1 MADVKKI
8 QGFNI
13 KDEVARNSI
22 EEWKYKIKEYN
33 GGLLGTIILGSYKVL
48 LGSNQ
53 PSAVLKIGNL
63 VHTFNNSNNVN
74 NTGIL
79 KTFNI
84 DTNLFVEDKEIL
96 MGHANSVCYNPITN
110 KVYVA
115 PLKDYINKVDALYLY
130 VYDTA
135 FNYLGILE
143 TPERISGLSFDFKT
157 NTMYAKASSFNFY
170 RVENEEFTLIGHPEL
185 PNLNFVATSDISWNQ
200 ALAVY
205 DGKAYFSSPW
215 NKIAVVDIETMEI
228 INDYTVMDEDV
239 AFRRIMKEIED
250 FEFTEDGHLIGIR
263 YSNCGYIRMAY
274 VVEYTVNETSSFAPA
289 SNSNSIVVSTYYL
302 NDTTVNKFLKDTSE
316 ITSLME
322 LSACIMKPTRII
334 INGNVEENHIIELYD
349 DITLQINANYTCDY
363 IENYDKL
370 SLYGSGTLIT
380 TNNDYTIY
388 NSRNGDV
395 IFNSNTRLNITP
407 KGNDV
412 NIACGQWMAQVRC
425 RRTPTNT
432 KGGGV
437 KINGSVDIEDN
448 SAYINTYKITL
459 S

>member
-13 KDEVARNSI
+13 KDEVARNSL
-22 EEWKYKIKEYN
+22 EEWKYKVKEYN
-33 GGLLGTIILGSYKVL
+33 GGLLGSILLGSYTVPIN
-48 LGSNQ
+48 SNQ

-84 DTNLFVEDKEIL
+84 ETNLFVEDKEIL
-96 MGHANSVCYNPITN
+96 MGHANSVCYNPINN
-110 KVYVA
+110 KIYVA
-115 PLKDYINKVDALYLY
+115 PLKDYINNVDALYLY
-130 VYDTA
+130 VYDTS
-135 FNYLGILE
+135 FNYLGTLE
-143 TPERISGLSFDFKT
+143 TPERISGLSFDFKE

-170 RVENEEFTLIGHPEL
+170 KVENEEFTLIGHPEL
-185 PNLNFVATSDISWNQ
+185 PDLNFVATTDISWNQ

-215 NKIAVVDIETMEI
+215 NKIAVVDIETMNI
-228 INDYTVMDEDV
+228 INDYTVEDV
-239 AFRRIMKEIED
+239 DVCYKRIMKEIED
-250 FEFTEDGHLIGIR
+250 FEFTEEGHLIGIR
-263 YSNCGYIRMAY
+263 YSNCGVIRMAY
-274 VVEYTVNETSSFAPA
+274 VVEYTVNQVGSYAPA
-289 SNSNSIVVSTYYL
+289 LNSNSIVVSTYYL
-302 NDTTVNKFLKDTSE
+302 SSEAQSKFLNDNNE
-316 ITSLME
+316 IKSLME
-322 LSACIMKPTRII
+322 LSACIMKPTRVT
-334 INGNVEENHIIELYD
+334 INGNIVENYIIELFD
-349 DITLQINANYTCDY
+349 DITLLINGSYTCDY

-370 SLYGSGTLIT
+370 SLAGGGTLIT
-380 TNNDYTIY
+380 TNADYTIY
-388 NSRNGDV
+388 NSRNGDTT
-395 IFNSNTRLNITP
+395 FNSNTRLNITP
-407 KGNDV
+407 GGINV

-437 KINGSVDIEDN
+437 KINNNVDIEDN
-448 SAYINTYKITL
+448 SAYINAYKITL